1 MVATTLGLLMV
12 RIVDQRL
19 RVVADLAIRSLL
31 ACQAVPPLLPFDRCQ
46 CQLRPVTW
54 IAAVAAHEVSAV
66 KERSSQADPSLKTF
80 PGSYVE
86 ALSVAPQVPD

>member
-1 MVATTLGLLMV
+1 MVATTPALRMERV
-12 RIVDQRL
+12 VDLRL
-19 RVVADLAIRSLL
+19 RLVVVALTIQSLL
-31 ACQAVPPLLPFDRCQ
+31 AYQAVPPLRFERCQ
-46 CQLRPVTW
+46 LHLHLVTW

>member
-1 MVATTLGLLMV
+1 MVATTLGLRMV

-19 RVVADLAIRSLL
+19 RVVAALTIRSLL
-31 ACQAVPPLLPFDRCQ
+31 ACQAVPPPLPFDRCRHP
-46 CQLRPVTW
+46 LRLVTW
-54 IAAVAAHEVSAV
+54 IAEVAHEVSAV
-66 KERSSQADPSLKTF
+66 KERSSQADRSLKTF